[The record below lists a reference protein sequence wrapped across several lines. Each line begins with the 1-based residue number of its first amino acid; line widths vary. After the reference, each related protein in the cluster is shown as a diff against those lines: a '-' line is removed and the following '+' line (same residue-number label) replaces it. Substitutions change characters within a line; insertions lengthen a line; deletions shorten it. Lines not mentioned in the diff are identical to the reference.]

1 MNCSAR
7 SRSSGTRRAF
17 LDLRTDTMAAVVHRV
32 EPFLAKLIGPFA
44 MPKAVSSFELT
55 LKSRLRHQ
63 TLTNWLYG
71 ELRSAI
77 LEGRLAPDARLPSS
91 RDFAE
96 QYGLSRGT
104 VVSVLERLQAE
115 GYVSSRV
122 GFGTWVNRVE
132 TPRPARPSTAT
143 PAYIRRVI
151 AAHKPSQPWIDHAF
165 AGGIRPFRIGV
176 PAINEFP
183 SEVWGRIGANRA
195 RHFRSWLKKEAD
207 RRGYGPL
214 RDAIAE
220 YLRTSRG
227 VRCTAEQIVI
237 VSGIQQALDLL
248 VRLLLKK
255 GDRIWMEDPGYFGSR
270 IAFDNAGA
278 RMVAVPVDDEGLSVS
293 AGIKNC
299 PDAKGAYV
307 TPAHQFPLGVTMSL
321 ERRMALLRWASR
333 TGAFVI
339 EDDYDSEYRFE
350 GPPVPALQSLDNHSS
365 VIFIGSFSKMLFPAL
380 RVGYVVLPVPLI
392 DSFVGFRYRTDFKNS
407 SFDHAVLC
415 DFIVDGHLAR
425 HLRRMRNLY
434 AERLATLMDGAK
446 QHLGGLLEIS
456 NVRAGLYTIGYLKNE
471 MTSRQAEK
479 LAAARGLEVL
489 GVDRCTLRRPDPNAL
504 LLGFG
509 GFSDLAIRQ
518 GLMRLAKALS

>member
-1 MNCSAR
+1 
-7 SRSSGTRRAF
+7 
-17 LDLRTDTMAAVVHRV
+17 
-32 EPFLAKLIGPFA
+32 
-44 MPKAVSSFELT
+44 MPKTISSFELT
-55 LKSRLRHQ
+55 LTSRARHQ

-77 LEGRLAPDARLPSS
+77 LDGRLAGGTRLPAS
-91 RDFAE
+91 RDFASQHE
-96 QYGLSRGT
+96 LSRGT

-115 GYVSSRV
+115 GYVTSRV

-132 TPRPARPSTAT
+132 APRPARYATAT
-143 PAYIRRVI
+143 PAYIRRFVST
-151 AAHKPSQPWIDHAF
+151 HKQPQPWIDRAF
-165 AGGIRPFRIGV
+165 AEEPRPFRIGH

-183 SEVWGRIGANRA
+183 CEIWGRIAAHRGRN
-195 RHFRSWLKKEAD
+195 FRSWLEKDVD

-227 VRCTAEQIVI
+227 VRCTAEQVVI
-237 VSGIQQALDLL
+237 VSGIQQALTLL
-248 VRLLLKK
+248 ARLLLKR
-255 GDRIWMEDPGYFGSR
+255 GDPIWMEDPGYFGAR
-270 IAFDNAGA
+270 IAFDNVGA
-278 RMVAVPVDDEGLSVS
+278 RIIAVPVNDEGLSIS
-293 AGIKNC
+293 AGIKIC

-321 ERRMALLRWASR
+321 DRRMALLNWASR
-333 TGAFVI
+333 SGAFVI

-365 VIFIGSFSKMLFPAL
+365 VIFIGSFSKTLFPAL
-380 RVGYVVLPVPLI
+380 RVGYVVLPAPLM
-392 DSFVGFRYRTDFKNS
+392 DFFVSFRYRTDFRNS
-407 SFDHAVLC
+407 SFDQAILC

-434 AERLATLMDGAK
+434 AERLAILMEGAK
-446 QHLGGLLEIS
+446 INLDGLLEIS
-456 NVRAGLYTIGYLKNE
+456 KVSAGLYTIGFLKNG

-479 LAAARGLEVL
+479 LAATQGVEVL
-489 GVDRCTLRRPDPNAL
+489 AVDRFTLRRPDPKAL

-509 GFSDLAIRQ
+509 GFDDFAIRQ
-518 GLMRLAKALS
+518 GLIRLAKALSQSDPRV

>member
-1 MNCSAR
+1 
-7 SRSSGTRRAF
+7 
-17 LDLRTDTMAAVVHRV
+17 
-32 EPFLAKLIGPFA
+32 

-55 LKSRLRHQ
+55 LKSRSRHQ

-77 LEGRLAPDARLPSS
+77 LDGRLAPGARLPAS
-91 RDFAE
+91 RDFAS
-96 QYGLSRGT
+96 QYELSRGT

-115 GYVSSRV
+115 GYVTSRV

-132 TPRPARPSTAT
+132 APRPARQAATT

-151 AAHKPSQPWIDHAF
+151 STYKQPQPWVDLAF
-165 AGGIRPFRIGV
+165 FDGIRPFRIGV

-183 SEVWGRIGANRA
+183 SEVWGRIAADRA
-195 RHFRSWLKKEAD
+195 RNFRSWLKKEAD
-207 RRGYGPL
+207 GRGYRPL

-227 VRCTAEQIVI
+227 VRCTAEQIVL

-248 VRLLLKK
+248 ARLLLKK
-255 GDRIWMEDPGYFGSR
+255 SDPIWMEDPGYFGAR
-270 IAFDNAGA
+270 IAFDNVGA
-278 RMVAVPVDDEGLSVS
+278 RMIAVPVNEEGLSVS
-293 AGIKNC
+293 AGMKIC

-307 TPAHQFPLGVTMSL
+307 TPAHQFPMSL

-333 TGAFVI
+333 AGAFVI

-350 GPPVPALQSLDNHSS
+350 GPPLPALQSLDNHSS
-365 VIFIGSFSKMLFPAL
+365 VIFIGSFSKTLFPAL
-380 RVGYVVLPVPLI
+380 RVGYVVLPAPLV
-392 DSFVGFRYRTDFKNS
+392 DFFLGFRYRTDFRNS
-407 SFDHAVLC
+407 SFDQAVLC

-434 AERLATLMDGAK
+434 AERLATLMEGAK

-456 NVRAGLYTIGYLKNE
+456 HVRAGLYTIGYLKNE

-479 LAAARGLEVL
+479 LAEAQGVEVL
-489 GVDRCTLRRPDPNAL
+489 AVDRYTLRRPDPNAL

-509 GFSDLAIRQ
+509 GFDEPAIRQ
-518 GLMRLAKALS
+518 GLIRLAKALS